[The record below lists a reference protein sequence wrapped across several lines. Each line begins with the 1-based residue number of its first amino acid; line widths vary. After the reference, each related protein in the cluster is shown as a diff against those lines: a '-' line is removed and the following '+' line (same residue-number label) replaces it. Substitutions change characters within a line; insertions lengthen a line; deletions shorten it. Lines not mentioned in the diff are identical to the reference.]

1 MKFIIIDVLYIE
13 DNCLISSTKSNI
25 TLYKIPDRNYYKDYN
40 SDFIDTL
47 GKKLSEGYSSIKLM
61 TIGEDI
67 PDIIII
73 DISDNTLAKMKLL
86 YGIYGDILEIDKLGI
101 NCFDIL
107 YRDYLFNDKRYNNI
121 VNNIKISNTYKKI
134 IEAKRKAKTV
144 KGLIN
149 EINEIN
155 CNYLY
160 NDTLKRFALE
170 YINHNNSVSMTMQ
183 IGKYLPTE
191 YSCYREKILYA
202 DNIALDMGHTIVRII
217 ALTEFCE
224 KYFNN
229 QCIND

>member
-1 MKFIIIDVLYIE
+1 MV
-13 DNCLISSTKSNI
+13 
-25 TLYKIPDRNYYKDYN
+25 
-40 SDFIDTL
+40 
-47 GKKLSEGYSSIKLM
+47 
-61 TIGEDI
+61 
-67 PDIIII
+67 
-73 DISDNTLAKMKLL
+73 
-86 YGIYGDILEIDKLGI
+86 YGDILEIDKLGI

-191 YSCYREKILYA
+191 YSYYREKILYA
-202 DNIALDMGHTIVRII
+202 DNIALDMEHTIVRII